1 MTMRGPKFKTR
12 FALLSVAAV
21 LCLPSPVLASGID
34 KKVSDVC
41 RTNKSAAFRA
51 KYCSAAKDYK
61 KAYTASLASSAIWG
75 GVTTVCGLACGKAGP
90 GGMTCKIS
98 SMAGTAGE
106 GVLTKKFTDALK
118 GEAMQYGKEVLTKDG
133 KSEATTAAT
142 DTTAVSEGK
151 VNGDACMVAGTSAL
165 KGYEKLSNSKQ
176 SEKSIGQLREQ
187 TKGMNSATNGSAVFT
202 AAGPKGPN
210 SADDGVTAE
219 AMTGGDTCGDNALKT
234 AKGAIR
240 CATSAD
246 PTLPGFVQTE
256 EFLKDIQKAT
266 GKTADEFFASYESPG
281 QALME
286 APGMASL
293 SGEQKSG
300 VAESLSMMDRYSEL
314 KVAGKVG
321 GTATVASAEK
331 YTKSGGAAKASDAE
345 DGFDVNGVIANML
358 GQMGEEGE
366 KPAEDGVNTLALGV
380 NRMPAE
386 KIISPEDRTI
396 SIFSRVEWR
405 YRAVTNRDHL
415 GVEK

>member
-1 MTMRGPKFKTR
+1 MGKRGNTLKTR
-12 FALLSVAAV
+12 LALYGAIAS
-21 LCLPSPVLASGID
+21 LCLPSTLLASGIN

-61 KAYTASLASSAIWG
+61 AAYTASLSASAVWG

-90 GGMTCKIS
+90 GGLTCKIA
-98 SMAGTAGE
+98 SMGGTVGE

-118 GEAMQYGKEVLTKDG
+118 GEAMQYGKQAVTKDG
-133 KSEATTAAT
+133 KSEAATTTTTAEGA
-142 DTTAVSEGK
+142 TTASESK
-151 VNGDACMVAGTSAL
+151 VNGDACMVAGTSAM

-187 TKGMNSATNGSAVFT
+187 TKGMNNAPDSNAVFSAAGTNGPGAT
-202 AAGPKGPN
+202 G
-210 SADDGVTAE
+210 DDSLSSS
-219 AMTGGDTCGDNALKT
+219 AMTSNTEVCGDNALNT

-240 CATSAD
+240 CAASAD
-246 PTLPGFVQTE
+246 PTLPAFVQTE

-266 GKTADEFFASYESPG
+266 GKTAEAFFDEYENPG
-281 QALME
+281 KSLME

-300 VAESLSMMDRYSEL
+300 VAESLSMMDRYSEM
-314 KVAGKVG
+314 KVAGKGVTAPESYKSAG
-321 GTATVASAEK
+321 GTVKTSE
-331 YTKSGGAAKASDAE
+331 GE

-358 GQMGEEGE
+358 GQMNGEEAE
-366 KPAEDGVNTLALGV
+366 KPAVDGVNTLAIGA
-380 NRMPAE
+380 NRMPAG
-386 KIISPEDRTI
+386 IISPEDRTI

-405 YRAVTNRDHL
+405 YRAVITRDHL